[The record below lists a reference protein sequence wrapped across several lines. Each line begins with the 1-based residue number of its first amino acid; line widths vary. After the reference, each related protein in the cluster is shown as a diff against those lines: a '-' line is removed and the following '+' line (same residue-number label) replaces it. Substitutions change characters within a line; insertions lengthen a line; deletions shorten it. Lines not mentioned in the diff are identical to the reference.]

1 MTAFSDRLADAVS
14 RKGPLC
20 VGIDPRWESLP
31 KAIRRQVVPA
41 ADWAQR
47 LLGELS
53 GTAGMRAHEGERPA
67 GTLADTLAA
76 TISRLTGSRRSEEHT
91 SELQSH

>member
-1 MTAFSDRLADAVS
+1 MPGLRHELVTALI
-14 RKGPLC
+14 K
-20 VGIDPRWESLP
+20 SLP

-53 GTAGMRAHEGERPA
+53 GTAGMRAHDGERPA
-67 GTLADTLAA
+67 ASLADTLAA
-76 TISRLTGSRRSEEHT
+76 TIRG
-91 SELQSH
+91 